1 MHRSQSAAGK
11 DHPSHDSIGPLGLFA
26 ISLDRAPERWQ
37 AIQQAFGNLP
47 WPLIRVP
54 AADAATDD
62 DRILA
67 WRGLSLDHPPQGL
80 GWNPLRFRM
89 FSRVEEA
96 VFVSHLLALETFLDS
111 DHEYGLILED
121 DAEPVG
127 DLAADLGAIVDS
139 RVEFEII
146 KMEGLRGTGARLVIP
161 EAKLGG
167 VVLVRSPKPSS
178 GAAAYLVTRDAARR
192 LLQRAGT
199 ALLRYDDYLT
209 NPGFCGCR
217 CLHMAPY
224 SIRQSDAEST
234 MDALRKPVR
243 DQRLPGIRYRAI
255 QNWRRA
261 RLRLRLWCDALS
273 RPRPTPLRLVKMP

>member
-1 MHRSQSAAGK
+1 MSSLAF
-11 DHPSHDSIGPLGLFA
+11 FA
-26 ISLDRAPERWQ
+26 ISLDRAPDRWK
-37 AIQQAFGNLP
+37 AIHEGFGDLP
-47 WPLIRVP
+47 WPLIRV
-54 AADAATDD
+54 AALDADAHRDT
-62 DRILA
+62 ILA
-67 WRGLSLDHPPQGL
+67 RRGLSLAHPPHGV

-89 FSRVEEA
+89 FSLVEEA

-111 DHEYGLILED
+111 NHDHGLILED

-127 DLAADLGAIVDS
+127 DLVASLEVIVAS

-146 KMEGLRGTGARLVIP
+146 KLEGLRGTGARLVIP

-167 VVLVRSPKPSS
+167 VALVRSLKPSS
-178 GAAAYLVTRDAARR
+178 GAAAYLLTRNAARR
-192 LLQRAGT
+192 LLQHAGT

-224 SIRQSDAEST
+224 PIRQSDAEST

-243 DQRLPGIRYRAI
+243 DQRRTGLRYRAI

-261 RLRLRLWCDALS
+261 KLRLRLWRDALS
-273 RPRPTPLRLVKMP
+273 RPRPTPLRLIKMPWYEGSAVHSMATRLGR